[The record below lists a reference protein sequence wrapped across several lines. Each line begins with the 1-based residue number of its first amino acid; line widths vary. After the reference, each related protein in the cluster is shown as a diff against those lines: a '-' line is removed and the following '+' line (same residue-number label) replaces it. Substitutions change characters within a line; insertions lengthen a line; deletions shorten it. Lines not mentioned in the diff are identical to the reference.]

1 MNKDETEEI
10 RLLRAYKKKSGLS
23 FDKLGKLIDCHS
35 HTIYE
40 WFRGHQ
46 QPSEMAKKLI
56 NTFLREQWDRENE

>member
-1 MNKDETEEI
+1 MEDTEEI
-10 RLLRAYKKKSGLS
+10 QLLRAYKEASGLS

-56 NTFLREQWDRENE
+56 KAFLKNVEKER